1 MEILKNGKIIPMV
14 GEPYEGDIAIEN
26 GKIHAMG
33 VNLDYP
39 NAEEINV
46 SGCFVLPGFVD
57 AHCHIGMWE
66 DGIGFEGADDIAGLV
81 AYGKYSATPFRFE
94 RNFPGKPFLEF
105 PWRKTVCCPRQ
116 KAGIRHDVFQ
126 KVFRVAIVCHVAS
139 ALSRNVQFFSEL
151 FVFFE

>member
-66 DGIGFEGADDIAGLV
+66 DGIGFEGADGNDSYKPVTPELRAIDGINPFDNCFTEARAAQTL
-81 AYGKYSATPFRFE
+81 SAVSS
-94 RNFPGKPFLEF
+94 L
-105 PWRKTVCCPRQ
+105 Q
-116 KAGIRHDVFQ
+116 
-126 KVFRVAIVCHVAS
+126 
-139 ALSRNVQFFSEL
+139 
-151 FVFFE
+151 

>member
-57 AHCHIGMWE
+57 GTLPYRHVGGRHRIRGCG
-66 DGIGFEGADDIAGLV
+66 
-81 AYGKYSATPFRFE
+81 
-94 RNFPGKPFLEF
+94 
-105 PWRKTVCCPRQ
+105 RQ
-116 KAGIRHDVFQ
+116 
-126 KVFRVAIVCHVAS
+126 
-139 ALSRNVQFFSEL
+139 
-151 FVFFE
+151 

>member
-57 AHCHIGMWE
+57 AHCHIGMWR
-66 DGIGFEGADDIAGLV
+66 V
-81 AYGKYSATPFRFE
+81 RTATILINP
-94 RNFPGKPFLEF
+94 
-105 PWRKTVCCPRQ
+105 
-116 KAGIRHDVFQ
+116 
-126 KVFRVAIVCHVAS
+126 
-139 ALSRNVQFFSEL
+139 
-151 FVFFE
+151 

>member
-66 DGIGFEGADDIAGLV
+66 DGIGFEGADDKIPCRNEGCIRREPKA
-81 AYGKYSATPFRFE
+81 RFQ
-94 RNFPGKPFLEF
+94 RTKNFLHK
-105 PWRKTVCCPRQ
+105 
-116 KAGIRHDVFQ
+116 
-126 KVFRVAIVCHVAS
+126 
-139 ALSRNVQFFSEL
+139 NVDCLTAARDFARCA
-151 FVFFE
+151 

>member
-1 MEILKNGKIIPMV
+1 MQILKNGKIIPMV
-14 GEPYEGDIAIEN
+14 GEPCEGDIAIEN

-66 DGIGFEGADDIAGLV
+66 DGSSSSTLAVGAGGMPENR
-81 AYGKYSATPFRFE
+81 YGGST
-94 RNFPGKPFLEF
+94 
-105 PWRKTVCCPRQ
+105 
-116 KAGIRHDVFQ
+116 
-126 KVFRVAIVCHVAS
+126 
-139 ALSRNVQFFSEL
+139 
-151 FVFFE
+151 